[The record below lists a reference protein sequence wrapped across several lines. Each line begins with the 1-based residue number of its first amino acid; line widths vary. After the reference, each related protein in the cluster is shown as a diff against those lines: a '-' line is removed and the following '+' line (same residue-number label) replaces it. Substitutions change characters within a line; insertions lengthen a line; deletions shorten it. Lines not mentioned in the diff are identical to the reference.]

1 MLLLHFHYL
10 FHTIPY
16 HSIATIDTKHQLVFC
31 RTATVKCYFV
41 HVLSNTHSLAE
52 AETGALLC
60 VSFPCRGEWRQ
71 QTRWWWWWSFTLF
84 SVLCS
89 QLSLCMAAAAAG
101 RSDGWLYTSSYL
113 CLELLVR
120 AAFAIVVGV
129 RASTVNSKFHSIR
142 LATSRSELLHSA
154 VVLSSICAQK
164 TSGALPAIH
173 PSRGSCQNLPCT
185 TKVSRIPRGRVA
197 HVLVDTQR
205 ESVCEWQYAL
215 NRSRVACD
223 HQENLPESAQPLFS
237 HVHVPPTC
245 LRTPKNTQGHGQVCS
260 CMQLLSSATAVRV
273 S

>member
-1 MLLLHFHYL
+1 MWCP
-10 FHTIPY
+10 I
-16 HSIATIDTKHQLVFC
+16 
-31 RTATVKCYFV
+31 RTASQKLKLGLCFV
-41 HVLSNTHSLAE
+41 LVSHVVASGDSKRGGGGGGSH
-52 AETGALLC
+52 C
-60 VSFPCRGEWRQ
+60 FPYSAVNCH
-71 QTRWWWWWSFTLF
+71 
-84 SVLCS
+84 
-89 QLSLCMAAAAAG
+89 CMAAAAAAAG
-101 RSDGWLYTSSYL
+101 RSDGWLYTSYL

-129 RASTVNSKFHSIR
+129 RASTVNNKFYSTR

-185 TKVSRIPRGRVA
+185 TKVSRIPRGRVV

>member
-1 MLLLHFHYL
+1 MLLLLHFHYL

-16 HSIATIDTKHQLVFC
+16 HFIASIDTEHELVFC
-31 RTATVKCYFV
+31 RTATVKYYFV
-41 HVLSNTHSLAE
+41 HVVSNTHNLAE

-71 QTRWWWWWSFTLF
+71 QTRWRRRWSWFTLF

-89 QLSLCMAAAAAG
+89 QLSLCTAAAG
-101 RSDGWLYTSSYL
+101 RSDGWLYTSYL

-129 RASTVNSKFHSIR
+129 RASTVNNKFHSIR
-142 LATSRSELLHSA
+142 LATSRSELLPSA

-164 TSGALPAIH
+164 TSGAFPAIH

-197 HVLVDTQR
+197 HVLVDTER
-205 ESVCEWQYAL
+205 VCVCE
-215 NRSRVACD
+215 RVAIC
-223 HQENLPESAQPLFS
+223 SQP
-237 HVHVPPTC
+237 VPC
-245 LRTPKNTQGHGQVCS
+245 RL
-260 CMQLLSSATAVRV
+260 
-273 S
+273 

>member
-1 MLLLHFHYL
+1 
-10 FHTIPY
+10 
-16 HSIATIDTKHQLVFC
+16 
-31 RTATVKCYFV
+31 
-41 HVLSNTHSLAE
+41 
-52 AETGALLC
+52 
-60 VSFPCRGEWRQ
+60 
-71 QTRWWWWWSFTLF
+71 
-84 SVLCS
+84 
-89 QLSLCMAAAAAG
+89 MAAAAAG
-101 RSDGWLYTSSYL
+101 RSDGWLYTSYL

-129 RASTVNSKFHSIR
+129 RASTVNNKFHSIR

-173 PSRGSCQNLPCT
+173 PSRGSCQNAVYDQGVKNPSWPCCT
-185 TKVSRIPRGRVA
+185 CAGR
-197 HVLVDTQR
+197 HR
-205 ESVCEWQYAL
+205 EKGRVCEWQYAL